1 MTWTVNSFVI
11 KVPGQATVRVTGGSM
26 NGAAQA
32 AIKKAT
38 RGDQVTISEIIA
50 TGTGGVKLKAAPVVY
65 EVQ

>member
-1 MTWTVNSFVI
+1 
-11 KVPGQATVRVTGGSM
+11 M